1 MVADLLKFVLNMI
14 FTYSAVYAEMAA
26 WKYIYFPK
34 MRCMLTIFNKSKQD
48 KSFHLDVEFLCLIVI
63 LTS

>member
-14 FTYSAVYAEMAA
+14 FTYSAVYAEMSS
-26 WKYIYFPK
+26 WQYIYFLK

-48 KSFHLDVEFLCLIVI
+48 KSFHLDVEFVCLIVI